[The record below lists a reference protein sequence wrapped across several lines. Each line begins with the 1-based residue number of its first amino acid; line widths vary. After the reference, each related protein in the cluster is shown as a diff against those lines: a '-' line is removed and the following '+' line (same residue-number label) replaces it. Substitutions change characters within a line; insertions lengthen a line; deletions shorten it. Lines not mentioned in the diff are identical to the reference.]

1 MNASRL
7 IKLKTVLEY
16 CALSKATLYRQI
28 KAGRFP
34 EPVRITGGWDDSNA
48 ASLSCVERGRNT
60 AMDSQPSESTAV
72 GHKKKLSEKVHRS
85 NSTLYAHLYG

>member
-16 CALSKATLYRQI
+16 CAFSKATLYRQI

-34 EPVRITGGWDDSNA
+34 EPVRLTGGWDDSNA
-48 ASLSCVERGRNT
+48 ASRSVAWREEEILQWIASRQKVPLSDTRRN
-60 AMDSQPSESTAV
+60 
-72 GHKKKLSEKVHRS
+72 
-85 NSTLYAHLYG
+85 

>member
-34 EPVRITGGWDDSNA
+34 EPVRLTGGWDDSNA
-48 ASLSCVERGRNT
+48 ASRSVAWREEEILQWIASRQKVPLSDTRRN
-60 AMDSQPSESTAV
+60 
-72 GHKKKLSEKVHRS
+72 
-85 NSTLYAHLYG
+85 